1 MKNLSVKTIL
11 RGFSAFALCAS
22 LSMGSALAYNG
33 DPELAYTNS
42 DPTHISTPVPAPGS
56 IPAPTVSLDPE
67 TITTVTPPPVPTPV
81 PSTSTVAALA
91 KDRLAQLKTGDIIPR
106 TVAKSTTLAA
116 DSTVRSNFRNLGS
129 FRLSF
134 YCPCEICNGR
144 TDKKNKMGTELV
156 EGRTIAVDTSVIPL
170 GSRVYIDGYGLFI
183 AEDIG
188 GAIKE
193 KKIDIAVSDHEY
205 AYELGIDNATVYLI
219 G

>member
-1 MKNLSVKTIL
+1 MKKLSVKTIL
-11 RGFSAFALCAS
+11 RGFSAFALCAA
-22 LSMGSALAYNG
+22 LGMGSALAYNG

-42 DPTHISTPVPAPGS
+42 DPSHITTS
-56 IPAPTVSLDPE
+56 VSSPSADPE
-67 TITTVTPPPVPTPV
+67 TVTISQPTPPPSPV
-81 PSTSTVAALA
+81 GALA
-91 KDRLAQLKTGDIIPR
+91 ADRLAQLKTGDVIPR
-106 TVAKSTTLAA
+106 TVAKSASLAA
-116 DSTVRSNFRNLGS
+116 DSTIRSNARNLGS

-134 YCPCEICNGR
+134 YCPCEKCNGR
-144 TDKKNKMGTELV
+144 TDKKTKMGTEMV

-193 KKIDIAVSDHEY
+193 SKIDIVVSDHDH

-219 G
+219 GS